1 MSSTRSP
8 ALANAL
14 RVAGAGP
21 VSMMVGSVLVTAV
34 ATIRARGCNPSA
46 RPQAS
51 EPISISAA
59 PSTIPELL
67 PGVCTWWM
75 RSTWL

>member
-1 MSSTRSP
+1 
-8 ALANAL
+8 
-14 RVAGAGP
+14 
-21 VSMMVGSVLVTAV
+21 MMVGSVLVTAV
-34 ATIRARGCNPSA
+34 ATIRARGCKPSA
-46 RPQAS
+46 RPLAS

-67 PGVCTWWM
+67 PGVWTWLI